1 MKMMDKTLSS
11 KDQKML
17 IRALERA
24 KEESRKMEAK
34 EEEKRWAEI
43 DLPIALAD
51 IFVNLTK
58 SELSDIRMNLDIK
71 GISGLKKQELIAA
84 LEQQIPEA
92 LPALLYTFDETRY
105 KIMKQIADR
114 GGHAFMPLETEQL
127 QYFKERGLL
136 FSGTNKGKKTLAIPQ
151 EVLACFQETDKVSYR
166 ETVRRNEEWI
176 KLTQGALFYYGTLSL
191 VDLEKILHQHTGS
204 QVSLHDYLIV
214 LEESVPFYRE
224 IKIGKEG
231 FSNIR
236 VWDPSRVKKEHQLRS
251 SVSWYSFTKKQL
263 LQAGEPNFVD
273 RHPIYQ
279 GFVDFIRTNYP
290 LSRNEVDQL
299 VEECVYAIQ
308 IGEPESNI
316 IQFLQQRVEIDEIE
330 LVQTF
335 MDHIVN
341 LHNNTKQWFLKGYS
355 PKELSAARNKTIPLT
370 SAQTKTNVVDLFS
383 KKTIGRND
391 PCPCGSGKK
400 FKKCCGK

>member
-1 MKMMDKTLSS
+1 MKMMDKTLRS

-24 KEESRKMEAK
+24 KEESRKMKAK

-43 DLPIALAD
+43 DLPLTLAD
-51 IFVNLTK
+51 SFVNLTK
-58 SELSDIRMNLDIK
+58 SELSDIRVNLDIK
-71 GISGLKKQELIAA
+71 GISVLKKQELIAA
-84 LEQQIPEA
+84 LVQQIPEA
-92 LPALLYTFDETRY
+92 LPALLLTFDETRY

-127 QYFKERGLL
+127 QYFKERGLI
-136 FSGTNKGKKTLAIPQ
+136 FSGTYKGKKTLAIPQ
-151 EVLACFQETDKVSYR
+151 EVLACFQEMDKVSYR
-166 ETVRRNEEWI
+166 ETVRRNEDWI
-176 KLTQGALFYYGTLSL
+176 KTAQGALFYYGTLGLIDLETILKQHMGTQVRL
-191 VDLEKILHQHTGS
+191 VDFVNILK
-204 QVSLHDYLIV
+204 
-214 LEESVPFYRE
+214 ESEFFYQE
-224 IKIGKEG
+224 IRFSDEG

-251 SVSWYSFTKKQL
+251 SVSWYPFTKKQL

-273 RHPIYQ
+273 RNPIYQ
-279 GFVDFIRTNYP
+279 GFVDFIRNNYSI
-290 LSRNEVDQL
+290 SRNEVDQL

-316 IQFLQQRVEIDEIE
+316 IQFLQQRVEIDEFE
-330 LVQTF
+330 LLQAF